1 MRQAALVGRNRAGA
15 VRPAP
20 PGGNV
25 IPFPRRRR
33 FRRHPPYPIR
43 KYLLALLIG
52 LTLSLAIW
60 EAQTSSL
67 QSWFFGR
74 WSATLNYTIDAG
86 PTPQMAFPVSGPFD
100 QRRGY
105 TRIPVFRD
113 SLEAYSNPHLTIA
126 DFGYLL
132 NTHPLELWGSG
143 ELARNPQTS
152 WNELLARS
160 LPARHMASEWLFKT
174 RNHKA
179 QDLRLRIR
187 FERDAFARMTPY
199 WRKLGS
205 PSMSSCPPTQRPSA
219 APPTGRWRWP
229 SLWALS

>member
-1 MRQAALVGRNRAGA
+1 VRQAALVGRNRAGA

-86 PTPQMAFPVSGPFD
+86 PSPQMAFPVSGPFD

-113 SLEAYSNPHLTIA
+113 SLEAH
-126 DFGYLL
+126 GYQI
-132 NTHPLELWGSG
+132 TEQARQSSV
-143 ELARNPQTS
+143 LARLIRPGITPPFREPPVAGLVIHDADGTAIFDPTTDHRVFRRFDDVPPLLVQT
-152 WNELLARS
+152 R
-160 LPARHMASEWLFKT
+160 R
-174 RNHKA
+174 
-179 QDLRLRIR
+179 
-187 FERDAFARMTPY
+187 
-199 WRKLGS
+199 
-205 PSMSSCPPTQRPSA
+205 
-219 APPTGRWRWP
+219 TGGP
-229 SLWALS
+229 